1 MKNFVSILAEQKRLL
16 VLPEI
21 YAQYQDLTLALNH
34 TKRALIRSA
43 YALNAAQ
50 LADLTTE
57 LQQRFGSALE
67 IRTEVDPDLIGGVK
81 VEIGDQV
88 LDLSLQ
94 GKLNALY
101 AAMTN

>member
-1 MKNFVSILAEQKRLL
+1 
-16 VLPEI
+16 
-21 YAQYQDLTLALNH
+21 
-34 TKRALIRSA
+34 
-43 YALNAAQ
+43 
-50 LADLTTE
+50 
-57 LQQRFGSALE
+57 LE